1 MTEFLPTMEGEA
13 RDPALSQWFT
23 PPDLA
28 ERVATW
34 ALKGFEGV
42 QKVKLLEPAAGDGAL
57 IWPAL
62 RTGQVLS
69 VTAFEIDPMHVARL
83 VRPPIGPRDDVRCED
98 FMAAADIGQHHLA
111 LCNTPYE
118 DGQDVAFAAK
128 CFKHAYRVV
137 GIYPARM
144 LHSQGRAEFWRT
156 THICRMAI
164 LSWRPS
170 FGGGTGQTDF
180 VVMDLQ
186 SILAPGDRK
195 PTQLEWWSK

>member
-1 MTEFLPTMEGEA
+1 MTELLPTMEGEA
-13 RDPALSQWFT
+13 RDPAKSQWFT

-28 ERVATW
+28 ARVAKW
-34 ALKGFEGV
+34 ALHGQDQPV
-42 QKVKLLEPAAGDGAL
+42 QDLLEPAAGDGAL

-62 RTGQVLS
+62 RTGKVLG
-69 VTAFEIDPMHVARL
+69 VTAFEVDPLHCERL
-83 VRPPIGPRDDVRCED
+83 VRPPIGPEDNVRCED
-98 FMAAADIGQHHLA
+98 FLLAADVGYHQLA

-118 DGQDVAFAAK
+118 DGQDVAFATK
-128 CFKHAYRVV
+128 CLKHARFVV

-156 THICRMAI
+156 THINRMAV

-180 VVMDLQ
+180 LVMELQ
-186 SILAPGDRK
+186 SLSEGSPRK
-195 PTQLEWWSK
+195 PTQIEWWSK